1 MNTPKIIVAVL
12 VALAFAL
19 NIPSELLAQSD
30 QTVRQIPQPKG
41 GIATV
46 IGVDQPENCLRIR
59 SGPGT
64 SYDVIGCANMGD
76 QLNITGVWTSNDWAQ
91 LADNGW
97 VYGPQI
103 ETDLR
108 PPRAAYSRGVSYAVS
123 EVVTPN
129 YDDWSYL
136 PDYGYDT
143 YWYGGI
149 PIFLYNIGVWY
160 RFHPWW
166 WHRGHQAWWWKD
178 GHRGR
183 RAWNPVAFNNYVRG
197 GAHKHFVTNRSN
209 SPSVTRAWK
218 ERRFTT
224 NRSNISSLNSRGWN
238 QRTLTTN
245 RSNSPSLNRT
255 WNDRRFTTN
264 RANTSSVNVSQLNTN
279 RFPSGSSNAIR
290 SRAFSNAT
298 TFRSGS
304 ASAFRSPSF
313 SSPRTFR
320 SSSVGGSQLSGFA
333 RSGGFSSARMGG
345 GSFRFGGGAVGRMGG
360 GRR

>member
-1 MNTPKIIVAVL
+1 MNTPKIIVTVL
-12 VALAFAL
+12 VALVFAL
-19 NIPSELLAQSD
+19 NLPSELLAQSD
-30 QTVRQIPQPKG
+30 QTVRRIPQPKG

-103 ETDLR
+103 YTDLR

-123 EVVTPN
+123 EVVTPA

-136 PDYGYDT
+136 PDYGYET
-143 YWYGGI
+143 YWYGEI
-149 PIFLYNIGVWY
+149 PIFFYNIGVWY

-166 WHRGHQAWWWKD
+166 WHRGHQAWWWRD

-183 RAWNPVAFNNYVRG
+183 RAWNPIAFKNYVRDQTK
-197 GAHKHFVTNRSN
+197 KHVVTNGSN
-209 SPSVTRAWK
+209 ISSLNRTWNN
-218 ERRFTT
+218 RRFTT
-224 NRSNISSLNSRGWN
+224 NRSYISPVNRGWN

-245 RSNSPSLNRT
+245 RSS
-255 WNDRRFTTN
+255 
-264 RANTSSVNVSQLNTN
+264 TSSVNVSRLNTN
-279 RFPSGSSNAIR
+279 RFPSGTSNAIR
-290 SRAFSNAT
+290 SRTFSNST

-320 SSSVGGSQLSGFA
+320 SGSVGGSQLSGFA
-333 RSGGFSSARMGG
+333 RSGGFSSARIGG
-345 GSFRFGGGAVGRMGG
+345 SSFRFGGGAMGRTGG

>member
-1 MNTPKIIVAVL
+1 MNTPKIIVTAL

-91 LADNGW
+91 LANNGW

-103 ETDLR
+103 YTDLR
-108 PPRAAYSRGVSYAVS
+108 PPRAAYSRGVRYAVS
-123 EVVTPN
+123 EVVTPD

-149 PIFLYNIGVWY
+149 PIFFYNIGVWY

-183 RAWNPVAFNNYVRG
+183 RAWNPTAFKNYVRAG
-197 GAHKHFVTNRSN
+197 THKHFVTNRSN
-209 SPSVTRAWK
+209 IPH
-218 ERRFTT
+218 
-224 NRSNISSLNSRGWN
+224 
-238 QRTLTTN
+238 
-245 RSNSPSLNRT
+245 LNRT

-264 RANTSSVNVSQLNTN
+264 RSNTSSVNVSRLNTN
-279 RFPSGSSNAIR
+279 RFPSESSNAIR
-290 SRAFSNAT
+290 SRTFSRAP

-304 ASAFRSPSF
+304 AGGFRSPSF

-320 SSSVGGSQLSGFA
+320 SGSVGGGQVSGFA